1 MANALVRGI
10 SPEEALAYTQR
21 INASGG
27 SDATAAMAGMLG
39 QDRVSLIIV
48 GDSAK
53 FIEPLRQLRPDVVV
67 IPAAS
72 LDLATASERK
82 AP

>member
-1 MANALVRGI
+1 
-10 SPEEALAYTQR
+10 
-21 INASGG
+21 
-27 SDATAAMAGMLG
+27 MLG
-39 QDRVSLIIV
+39 QDRVSLIVV
-48 GDSAK
+48 GDSSK